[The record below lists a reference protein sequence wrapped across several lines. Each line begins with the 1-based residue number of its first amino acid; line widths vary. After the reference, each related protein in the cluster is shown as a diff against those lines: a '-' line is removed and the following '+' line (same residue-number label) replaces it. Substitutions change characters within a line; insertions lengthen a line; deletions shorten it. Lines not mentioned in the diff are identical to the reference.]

1 MPDAETSLA
10 YLCVALLVLSAARS
24 AVEVE
29 VIRSQGSATAALHG
43 W

>member
-1 MPDAETSLA
+1 MLDAESSLA
-10 YLCVALLVLSAARS
+10 YLCLALLVLSAARS

-29 VIRSQGSATAALHG
+29 VIRSQVSASAALYG